1 MTQIQHKP
9 ELQRTSMLSPG
20 VTAAFGYTVYAIA
33 MIAGNVFEVNL
44 DSQRGNT
51 HPHTV
56 WESATTY
63 WAEFAIGLVGV
74 AIAVWAGRHV
84 WGDQPSRVARTALI
98 LAVVAAAAVP
108 LLFWAGW
115 PSIFGAV
122 AVGLALESRRRVGSL
137 SATTVIAVVLGAAAF
152 VAGAASCLLG

>member
-1 MTQIQHKP
+1 MTQIQHRP
-9 ELQRTSMLSPG
+9 ELQRTSTLSPG
-20 VTAAFGYTVYAIA
+20 VTAAFGFTVYAIA

-44 DSQRGNT
+44 DSHLGNT

-74 AIAVWAGRHV
+74 AIAVWAGRRV

-98 LAVVAAAAVP
+98 LAAVAAVTYP
-108 LLFWAGW
+108 VFWAGW

-122 AVGLALESRRRVGSL
+122 AVGLALESRRRVGSF
-137 SATTVIAVVLGAAAF
+137 SVASGTAVVLGAAAF
-152 VAGAASCLLG
+152 VAGALTCLLG

>member
-1 MTQIQHKP
+1 MTQIQQRP
-9 ELQRTSMLSPG
+9 ELERASMLSPG
-20 VTAAFGYTVYAIA
+20 VTAAFGFTVYVLA

-84 WGDQPSRVARTALI
+84 WRNQPSLVARTALI
-98 LAVVAAAAVP
+98 LAVVAAVTVP

-115 PSIFGAV
+115 PCIFGAV
-122 AVGLALESRRRVGSL
+122 AIGLALEGRRRVGSL
-137 SATTVIAVVLGAAAF
+137 GTTAVIAVLLGAAAF
-152 VAGAASCLLG
+152 VAGTVTCLLG